1 MAAKENVVLRIGAN
15 MSYKVWCVE
24 LDSRRGF
31 HEDYRPEVEGG
42 FTVGPFDTFDEAK
55 SELENIL
62 FDSNYVDGVVV
73 DTETGQKLTYFHGS
87 YLF

>member
-1 MAAKENVVLRIGAN
+1 
-15 MSYKVWCVE
+15 MSYKVQCVE
-24 LDSRRGF
+24 LDGRRGF

-42 FTVGPFDTFDEAK
+42 FTVGPFDTFEEAK

-62 FDSNYVDGVVV
+62 LDSNYVDGVVV
-73 DTETGQKLTYFHGS
+73 DNETGQKLTCLHGS

>member
-1 MAAKENVVLRIGAN
+1 
-15 MSYKVWCVE
+15 MSYKVSCIE
-24 LDSRRGF
+24 LDGRRGY

-42 FTVGPFDTFDEAK
+42 FTVGPFDTFEEAK

-62 FDSNYVDGVVV
+62 FDNNYVDGVVV
-73 DTETGQKLTYFHGS
+73 DTDTNRKLTYLHGS